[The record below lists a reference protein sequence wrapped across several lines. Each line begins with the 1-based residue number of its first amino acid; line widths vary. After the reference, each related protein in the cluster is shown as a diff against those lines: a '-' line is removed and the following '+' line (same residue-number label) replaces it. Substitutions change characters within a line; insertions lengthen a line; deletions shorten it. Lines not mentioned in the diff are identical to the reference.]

1 METWAAVREDAFRQ
15 TRVGF
20 DLEGDFNLHRYG
32 RRICLFQIALEDGRS
47 WLLDPL
53 SHAFSGPKDWLEF
66 KNWLENPAICKVIWA
81 AQNDVRALKFCHD
94 IALQGLFDLF
104 DAARLT
110 AFPRPS
116 LPLLAHRLLG
126 VEFVKQEK
134 WQTSNWNLRPLTSEQ
149 ETYAREDV
157 RYLLPLADALE
168 ALLLEKRQRN
178 TFDQRMRAVEAF
190 TYREPDMPW
199 LKVKGAGAL
208 FPKQQLALKELW
220 SEREISARTA
230 DLAPWKVLSN
240 EALLERARKLQSPGT
255 SSGKGFAEL

>member
-1 METWAAVREDAFRQ
+1 METWAAIREDAFRQ

-53 SHAFSGPKDWLEF
+53 SRAFSGPKDWLEF
-66 KNWLENPAICKVIWA
+66 KNWLEDPSLRKVIWA
-81 AQNDVRALKFCHD
+81 AQNDVRALKFCHG

-110 AFPRPS
+110 SFPKPS

-126 VEFVKQEK
+126 LEFVKQEQ
-134 WQTSNWNLRPLTSEQ
+134 WQTSNWNLRPLTQEQ
-149 ETYAREDV
+149 EHYAREDV

-168 ALLLEKRQRN
+168 ALLLEKRQ
-178 TFDQRMRAVEAF
+178 THSFEQRMRAVEAF
-190 TYREPDMPW
+190 TYREETEPW

-208 FPKQQLALKELW
+208 LPRQQIVLKVLW
-220 SEREISARTA
+220 SERETSARSA

-240 EALLERARKLQSPGT
+240 EVLLERARNL
-255 SSGKGFAEL
+255 